1 MKVYE
6 VPLTFA
12 EHQAKIS
19 GERLKFKISS
29 IFWVCLKSLK
39 FLG

>member
-12 EHQAKIS
+12 EHDLDIKIKAS
-19 GERLKFKISS
+19 TK
-29 IFWVCLKSLK
+29 KSLSY
-39 FLG
+39 L